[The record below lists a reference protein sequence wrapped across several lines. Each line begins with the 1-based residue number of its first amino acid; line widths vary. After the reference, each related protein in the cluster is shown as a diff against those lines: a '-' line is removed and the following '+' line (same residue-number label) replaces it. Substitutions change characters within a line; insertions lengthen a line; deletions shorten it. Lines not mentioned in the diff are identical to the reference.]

1 VSETK
6 SELAAALAAAQAEI
20 RDPER
25 NKSGQVRGRSGYR
38 YAGLDDLLRAI
49 RPVLARHGLA
59 VTQPIEVVEGQP
71 CLVTQLRHAS
81 GEVVCSTWPLA
92 WPNGAQE
99 RGSELTYARRYTL
112 EGLVGVAA
120 TDDDDGEE
128 EPAPRQRP
136 QPAQRRDTPPPSPS
150 PTSGAAEPA
159 SGGGQRGHHPSWEAD
174 KRPFFAAVGALTD
187 PKLPD
192 YAEWAAWCE
201 EHTWPRRDGSPATG
215 RPSSL
220 PKPDREALYQWLRN
234 PDHRRQVLEWAARQS
249 AGEAA

>member
-128 EPAPRQRP
+128 AQQAPPVHRP
-136 QPAQRRDTPPPSPS
+136 QPAQRRDTPPPSPT
-150 PTSGAAEPA
+150 PTSGAAEPV
-159 SGGGQRGHHPSWEAD
+159 SGGGQRWTAEQGRA
-174 KRPFFAAVGALTD
+174 FFGSLARLVPPIPREEYDSL
-187 PKLPD
+187 
-192 YAEWAAWCE
+192 AAWCA
-201 EHTWPRRDGSPATG
+201 ATRG
-215 RPSSL
+215 KRPSEMTAGERSEL
-220 PKPDREALYQWLRN
+220 VVDLTTGEARVAYG
-234 PDHRRQVLEWAARQS
+234 EWAARQS